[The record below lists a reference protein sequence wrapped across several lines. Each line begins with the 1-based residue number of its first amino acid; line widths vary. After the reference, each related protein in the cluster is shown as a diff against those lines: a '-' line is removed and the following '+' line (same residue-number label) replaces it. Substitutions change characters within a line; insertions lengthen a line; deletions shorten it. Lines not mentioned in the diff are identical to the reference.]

1 MFPKAL
7 CWLFKLKFPE
17 VPPKKLPPVPA
28 VDPRPPPKVE
38 PIKYRYKFE
47 NVKKTLQN
55 MKFCKN

>member
-7 CWLFKLKFPE
+7 CWLFRLKFPE

-47 NVKKTLQN
+47 NMEKIPFKI
-55 MKFCKN
+55 